1 MQLYN
6 IVGILGVT
14 GVLLAYFLLQVKKIE
29 ASGFFYSFLNALGAI
44 GILYSL
50 YYDWNLSSAI
60 IQCVWILI
68 SFYGIYKAF
77 TDKNRKEKLDV
88 AKS

>member
-1 MQLYN
+1 MQIYN

-14 GVLLAYFLLQVKKIE
+14 GVLLAYFLLQIKKIE
-29 ASGFFYSFLNALGAI
+29 VDGFFYSFLNALGAI

-50 YYDWNLSSAI
+50 YYDWNLSSAV

-77 TDKNRKEKLDV
+77 TDKKRKRNANV
-88 AKS
+88 A